1 MIIVSHL
8 NFYSSRKSDNTIS
21 LANIMNQDSYQTN
34 KKLLQDLM
42 QRVNIADIDEL
53 SQVAKVARLQLIR
66 IQRGLILNISLGAIA
81 KIAKALNISID
92 SLVKTFVEQNVV
104 SHESSAHGNDALTA
118 CQQEYQKLQQAMDRQ
133 RETLAM
139 EFQQASLETIE
150 SWLLQWPTAA
160 TAVRQNPQ
168 LPAVRLLSLVE
179 PVEQLI
185 EQWQVETIATVGKEL
200 AYDPQ
205 YHQLIKGTAEP
216 GELVKVRYVGYKQ
229 GDKLLYKAKVSP
241 V

>member
-1 MIIVSHL
+1 
-8 NFYSSRKSDNTIS
+8 
-21 LANIMNQDSYQTN
+21 MNQDAYDNN
-34 KKLLQDLM
+34 KKLLRDLM
-42 QRVNIADIDEL
+42 QQVNIADINEL
-53 SQVAKVARLQLIR
+53 SQVAKVSRLQLIR
-66 IQRGLILNISLGAIA
+66 IQQGLILNISLGAIA

-92 SLVKTFVEQNVV
+92 SLVGTFVEPSSVV
-104 SHESSAHGNDALTA
+104 NQSPASPANDALKA
-118 CQQEYQKLQQAMDRQ
+118 CQQEYQKLQQEMAQQ
-133 RETLAM
+133 REILAT

-150 SWLLQWPTAA
+150 SWLLQWPTAT

-168 LPAVRLLSLVE
+168 LPAARLLSLVE
-179 PVEQLI
+179 PVEQLLK
-185 EQWQVETIATVGKEL
+185 QWQVEAIAAVGDEL

-205 YHQLIKGTAEP
+205 YHQLMKGTAQP

>member
-1 MIIVSHL
+1 M
-8 NFYSSRKSDNTIS
+8 FSSK
-21 LANIMNQDSYQTN
+21 MNQDSSQTN
-34 KKLLQDLM
+34 KERLHNLM
-42 QRVNIADIDEL
+42 QQVGIADINEL

-66 IQRGLILNISLGAIA
+66 IQQGLILNISLGAIA
-81 KIAKALNISID
+81 RIAQALNVSVD
-92 SLVKTFVEQNVV
+92 SLLQTFAEQRQV
-104 SHESSAHGNDALTA
+104 SEQPTTTTSSQEGDALIA
-118 CQQEYQKLQQAMDRQ
+118 CRQEYQKLQQEMTQ
-133 RETLAM
+133 LQQTLQV
-139 EFQQASLETIE
+139 EFQQDSLETIE

-168 LPAVRLLSLVE
+168 LPASKLLSLVE

-185 EQWQVETIATVGKEL
+185 KHWNVSTIATVGEEL

-205 YHQLIKGTAEP
+205 YHQLMKGIAQA

>member
-1 MIIVSHL
+1 M
-8 NFYSSRKSDNTIS
+8 NPDSS
-21 LANIMNQDSYQTN
+21 QTN
-34 KKLLQDLM
+34 KERLHNLM
-42 QRVNIADIDEL
+42 QQVGIADLNEL

-66 IQRGLILNISLGAIA
+66 IQQGLILNLSLGAIA
-81 KIAKALNISID
+81 RIAQALNVSVD
-92 SLVKTFVEQNVV
+92 SLLQTFVEQPQV
-104 SHESSAHGNDALTA
+104 SSDQAITSSQQDDALIA
-118 CQQEYQKLQQAMDRQ
+118 CRQEYQKLQQEMTQLQQA
-133 RETLAM
+133 LLV

-168 LPAVRLLSLVE
+168 LPASKLLSLVE
-179 PVEQLI
+179 PVEQLVKH
-185 EQWQVETIATVGKEL
+185 WNVSTIATVGEEL

-205 YHQLIKGTAEP
+205 NHQLMKGVAQV

-229 GDKLLYKAKVSP
+229 GDKLLHKAKVSP

>member
-1 MIIVSHL
+1 M
-8 NFYSSRKSDNTIS
+8 NPDSS
-21 LANIMNQDSYQTN
+21 QTN
-34 KKLLQDLM
+34 KERLHNLM
-42 QRVNIADIDEL
+42 QQVGIADLNEL

-66 IQRGLILNISLGAIA
+66 IQQGLILNLSLGAIA
-81 KIAKALNISID
+81 RIAQALNVSVD
-92 SLVKTFVEQNVV
+92 SLLQTFVEQPQV
-104 SHESSAHGNDALTA
+104 SSEQAVTSSQQDDALIA
-118 CQQEYQKLQQAMDRQ
+118 CRQEYQKLQQEMTQLQQA
-133 RETLAM
+133 LLV

-168 LPAVRLLSLVE
+168 LPASKLLSLVE
-179 PVEQLI
+179 PVEQLVKH
-185 EQWQVETIATVGKEL
+185 WNVSTIATVGEEL

-205 YHQLIKGTAEP
+205 NHQLMKGVAQA

-229 GDKLLYKAKVSP
+229 GDKLLHKAKVSP

>member
-1 MIIVSHL
+1 
-8 NFYSSRKSDNTIS
+8 
-21 LANIMNQDSYQTN
+21 MNQDSYQTN

-81 KIAKALNISID
+81 RIAKALNISID
-92 SLVKTFVEQNVV
+92 SLLKTFVEQSLV
-104 SHESSAHGNDALTA
+104 SNEASTFNNNHEALAA
-118 CQQEYQKLQQAMDRQ
+118 CQQEYQKLQQAMNRQ
-133 RETLAM
+133 RETLAT

-179 PVEQLI
+179 PVEELI
-185 EQWQVETIATVGKEL
+185 SQWQVETIAAVGQEL

-205 YHQLIKGTAEP
+205 YHQLMKGKAQP

>member
-1 MIIVSHL
+1 
-8 NFYSSRKSDNTIS
+8 
-21 LANIMNQDSYQTN
+21 MNQDAYDTN
-34 KKLLQDLM
+34 KKLLRNLM
-42 QRVNIADIDEL
+42 QQVNIADINEL
-53 SQVAKVARLQLIR
+53 SQVAKVNRLQLIR
-66 IQRGLILNISLGAIA
+66 IQQGLILNISLGAIA
-81 KIAKALNISID
+81 KIAQALNISID
-92 SLVKTFVEQNVV
+92 SLLKTFVQQSLVRD
-104 SHESSAHGNDALTA
+104 ESPGSSDNDALQA
-118 CQQEYQKLQQAMDRQ
+118 CQQEYQKLQQEMAQQ
-133 RETLAM
+133 REILAT

-168 LPAVRLLSLVE
+168 LPAARLLSLVE
-179 PVEQLI
+179 PVEQLLK
-185 EQWQVETIATVGKEL
+185 QWQIEAIATVGEEL

-205 YHQLIKGTAEP
+205 YHQLMKGTAQP

>member
-1 MIIVSHL
+1 M
-8 NFYSSRKSDNTIS
+8 NPDSS
-21 LANIMNQDSYQTN
+21 QTN
-34 KKLLQDLM
+34 KERLHNLM
-42 QRVNIADIDEL
+42 QQVGIADLNEL

-66 IQRGLILNISLGAIA
+66 IQQGLILNLSLGAIA
-81 KIAKALNISID
+81 RIAKALNVSVD
-92 SLVKTFVEQNVV
+92 SLLQTFVEQPQV
-104 SHESSAHGNDALTA
+104 SSEQAVTSSQQDDALIA
-118 CQQEYQKLQQAMDRQ
+118 CRQEYQKLQQEMTQLQQA
-133 RETLAM
+133 LLV

-168 LPAVRLLSLVE
+168 LPASKLLSLVE
-179 PVEQLI
+179 PIEQLVKH
-185 EQWQVETIATVGKEL
+185 WNVSTIASVGEEL

-205 YHQLIKGTAEP
+205 NHQLMKGVAQA

-229 GDKLLYKAKVSP
+229 GDKLLHKAKVSP

>member
-1 MIIVSHL
+1 MFSPKM
-8 NFYSSRKSDNTIS
+8 NPDSS
-21 LANIMNQDSYQTN
+21 QTN
-34 KKLLQDLM
+34 KERLHNLM
-42 QRVNIADIDEL
+42 QQVGIADLNEL

-66 IQRGLILNISLGAIA
+66 IQQGLILNLSLGAIA
-81 KIAKALNISID
+81 RIAQALNVSVD
-92 SLVKTFVEQNVV
+92 SLLQTFVEQPQV
-104 SHESSAHGNDALTA
+104 SSEQAVTSSQQDDALIA
-118 CQQEYQKLQQAMDRQ
+118 CRQEYQKLQQEMTQLQQA
-133 RETLAM
+133 LLV

-168 LPAVRLLSLVE
+168 LPASKLLSLVE
-179 PVEQLI
+179 PVEQLVKH
-185 EQWQVETIATVGKEL
+185 WNVSTIATVGEEL

-205 YHQLIKGTAEP
+205 NHQLMKGVAQA

-229 GDKLLYKAKVSP
+229 GDKLLHKAKVSP